1 MSTLSNHCQ
10 LTSIQ
15 QNKTRLIN
23 TKHAKRSKEKQ
34 TESPNITVWSDDP
47 SIENT
52 KTKQQ
57 EEALTEHAPIQAQTG
72 RGNRRTVE
80 AGHYVVL
87 AAITSKLIGA
97 PERERQKSQREKRGR
112 QEVSLTPRSPPHT
125 RLSPVL
131 PAERLANVS
140 APKSQSQFK
149 RDRETCFVN
158 GGGGEAAWKQ
168 RRWREC
174 LGVKGMFTD
183 CTYVWGLRLS
193 QGLWIDS
200 GPLCIREGTWVR
212 KRMNTAQHNITQQHT
227 NTLTGIG
234 AICGWDFLNAVE
246 KNITCRWLRTQ
257 SKIISDPSPVV
268 VHNWIHSCNKI
279 YLHLIYPPF
288 SWWAYCILIYGSH
301 FRFGEVPLKKTATNH
316 FRS

>member
-34 TESPNITVWSDDP
+34 TESTNITVWSDDP

-131 PAERLANVS
+131 PAECLANVS
-140 APKSQSQFK
+140 APKSQSQIK
-149 RDRETCFVN
+149 RDRETVLWTA
-158 GGGGEAAWKQ
+158 EVARQ
-168 RRWREC
+168 RGNSGD
-174 LGVKGMFTD
+174 GVS
-183 CTYVWGLRLS
+183 VWGWRGCSLTAHTFGVYDSHRVCGLTAVPCVSGKAPGLERGWTQHNTTLHNNTQTLS
-193 QGLWIDS
+193 Q
-200 GPLCIREGTWVR
+200 
-212 KRMNTAQHNITQQHT
+212 A
-227 NTLTGIG
+227 
-234 AICGWDFLNAVE
+234 
-246 KNITCRWLRTQ
+246 
-257 SKIISDPSPVV
+257 
-268 VHNWIHSCNKI
+268 
-279 YLHLIYPPF
+279 
-288 SWWAYCILIYGSH
+288 
-301 FRFGEVPLKKTATNH
+301 
-316 FRS
+316 